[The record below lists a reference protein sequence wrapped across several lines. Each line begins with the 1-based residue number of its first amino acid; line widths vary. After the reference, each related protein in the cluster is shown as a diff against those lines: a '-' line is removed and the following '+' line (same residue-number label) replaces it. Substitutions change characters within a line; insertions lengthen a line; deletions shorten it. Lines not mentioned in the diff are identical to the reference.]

1 MYELLYIVPA
11 IYAEDE
17 LKKVTDKIDENLK
30 AEGAEI
36 TKSETAAKIKMA
48 YPIKRHTV
56 GYYILVNFNATS
68 DLLKKINRA
77 LQLEHDVLRFMITKL
92 EGVMPPVKIVE
103 FAAVD
108 PSEKRRTA
116 PRAAQPREKEKEK
129 VKLEDIDKQLDT
141 LLDKDIV

>member
-17 LKKVTDKIDENLK
+17 LKKVTGKIDELLK

-36 TKSETAAKIKMA
+36 IKSETAAKLKMA
-48 YPIKRHTV
+48 YTIKRHNV
-56 GYYILVNFNATS
+56 GYYILVNFNATP

-77 LQLEHDVLRFMITKL
+77 LQLEHDVLRFLITKA
-92 EGVMPPVKIVE
+92 EVAATPVKMVE
-103 FAAVD
+103 FSAVD
-108 PSEKRRTA
+108 PSEKRRVA
-116 PRAAQPREKEKEK
+116 PKVAQPREKEKDK
-129 VKLEDIDKQLDT
+129 IKLEDIDQKLDT